1 MKYFQTKARNFPT
14 QAQSFEQPKKVLCY
28 TIYPEIFRSLKVCY
42 PEKYAFIS
50 LCPTVPPQIGPTTMY
65 VRLPHNVTC
74 HQVTSLSWLV

>member
-50 LCPTVPPQIGPTTMY
+50 LWGGALLAHLMDYPQI
-65 VRLPHNVTC
+65 
-74 HQVTSLSWLV
+74 